1 VALADTTILEGLET
15 PDRLR
20 LLPESELQRV
30 ADAVRAEMIDAVSIT
45 GGHLGSG
52 LGVVELTVALHHVF
66 DTPDDRIVW
75 DVGHQCY
82 PHKILTGRRDRIRTL
97 RQGGGLSGFT
107 KRSESVYD
115 PFGAAHSSTSISA
128 ALGMAVARDLDDAE
142 ARAKGEAPGKRR
154 NMIAVI
160 GDGSMSAGM
169 AYEAMNNAGALH
181 SRLIVIL
188 NDNDMSIAPPVGA
201 MSAYLARLASGGTYR
216 SLRETAKQL
225 GKLLPKALYQR
236 AAAAE
241 EYARSLIV
249 GGGTMFEEMGFHYVG
264 PVDGH
269 NLDHLLPVL
278 KNVRDSDQG
287 PILLHVVTQKGKG
300 YAPAEASADR
310 YHGVVKF
317 DVVSGVQAKAKANAP
332 AYTRVFGESLIKAA
346 DADPKVVAITAAM
359 PGGTG
364 IDLFGKAH
372 PDRTFDVGIAEQH
385 AVTFAGGLATEGYKP
400 FVAIYSTFLQ
410 RAYDQVVHDVALQ
423 NLPVR
428 FCLDRAGLVGADG
441 ATHAGA
447 FDLAYL
453 CCLPNMTVMAAADEA
468 ELVHMVATAHAH
480 DSGPIALRYPRGEGV
495 GVELPESG
503 EPLAIG
509 RGRVVRRPEGA
520 RVALLSLGT
529 RLSEALKAADA
540 LEAEG
545 VAVSVADARFAKPLD
560 AELIV
565 DLANSHEVLVTVE
578 EGSVGGFG
586 AMVLH
591 LLSERGVLDAG
602 RVRVRTL
609 TLPDVYQ
616 DHDKPEKM
624 YAEAGL
630 DAEGI
635 LKAVRAALP
644 EKAVQREGSVVNL
657 KR

>member
-1 VALADTTILEGLET
+1 MDGLAEPSAL
-15 PDRLR
+15 RR
-20 LLPESELQRV
+20 LPESALQAV
-30 ADAVRAEMIDAVSIT
+30 ADAVRTEMIDAVSVT

-75 DVGHQCY
+75 DVGHQAY

-97 RQGGGLSGFT
+97 RQPGGLSGFT

-128 ALGMAVARDLDDAE
+128 ALGMAVARDLDE
-142 ARAKGEAPGKRR
+142 AAAKAKGSAAPKRR
-154 NMIAVI
+154 NMVAVI

-201 MSAYLARLASGGTYR
+201 MSAYFARLASGGTYQ

-225 GKLLPKALYQR
+225 GKLLPKGLYQR

-241 EYARSLIV
+241 EYARSLVV
-249 GGGTMFEEMGFHYVG
+249 GSGTMFEEMGFHYVG

-278 KNVRDSDQG
+278 KNVRDSEQG

-317 DVVSGVQAKAKANAP
+317 DVLSGVQAKAKPNAP
-332 AYTRVFGESLIKAA
+332 AYTRVFGESLIKCA
-346 DADPKVVAITAAM
+346 DADDKVVAITAAM

-372 PDRTFDVGIAEQH
+372 PERTFDVGIAEQH
-385 AVTFAGGLATEGYKP
+385 AVTFAGGLATEGYRP

-428 FCLDRAGLVGADG
+428 FCMDRAGLVGADG

-453 CCLPNMTVMAAADEA
+453 CCLPNMTVMAASDEA
-468 ELVHMVATAHAH
+468 ELVHMVATCHAH

-495 GVELPESG
+495 GVDLPERG
-503 EPLAIG
+503 DVLPIG
-509 RGRVVRRPEGA
+509 RGRMVRAPEGA
-520 RVALLSLGT
+520 RVALLALGT

-545 VAVSVADARFAKPLD
+545 IAVSVADARFAKPLD
-560 AELIV
+560 EALIL
-565 DLANSHEVLVTVE
+565 DLAGRHEVLVTLE

-591 LLSERGVLDAG
+591 LLAERGALDAG

-609 TLPDVYQ
+609 TLPDTYQ
-616 DHDKPEKM
+616 DHNTPDAM

-630 DAEGI
+630 DAAGI
-635 LKAVRAALP
+635 LKTVKAALP
-644 EKAVQREGSVVNL
+644 ERKAGQSGRL
-657 KR
+657 RLA